1 MKSSG
6 GNFHE
11 GKKFAVIITGGGP
24 NEEKTRLK
32 SMCGVMM
39 CREINQF
46 LHKRGLYR
54 CGSLE
59 GIIFIWVHVALE
71 LWSKVT

>member
-11 GKKFAVIITGGGP
+11 GKKFAVIIIGAGP

-32 SMCGVMM
+32 SM
-39 CREINQF
+39 
-46 LHKRGLYR
+46 
-54 CGSLE
+54 
-59 GIIFIWVHVALE
+59 
-71 LWSKVT
+71 

>member
-11 GKKFAVIITGGGP
+11 GKKFAVIITVRP

-39 CREINQF
+39 CSEIIQT
-46 LHKRGLYR
+46 LHNRGLYC

-59 GIIFIWVHVALE
+59 GIIFIWVYVALE